1 MLAEPTEKISYY
13 CGPIFP
19 WIQADTIIVF
29 FVPSRGD
36 NLDKLSPRHLD
47 SENCPLKNC
56 PLATSSTNLECF
68 SFDCPQNHSEPFW
81 RSETISKRYF
91 FVHTELQIKNFRLRR
106 KFRLTLAINPFR
118 TTGPLNKLTK
128 MPWGKLSLLPK
139 NCPLA
144 TRPEKLSPQKIVP
157 SLKLKKKLCMVP
169 KLPKTKLRQSRSA
182 TVAGTK
188 SAPRGRAKLALIYTK

>member
-1 MLAEPTEKISYY
+1 MR
-13 CGPIFP
+13 C
-19 WIQADTIIVF
+19 IVF

-81 RSETISKRYF
+81 RSETISKRF
-91 FVHTELQIKNFRLRR
+91 FVHTELQIQNFRLRR
-106 KFRLTLAINPFR
+106 KFRLAFGVNSFR
-118 TTGPLNKLTK
+118 TTGQLYKLTK
-128 MPWGKLSLLPK
+128 MSWIKLSPLPK

-144 TRPEKLSPQKIVP
+144 TSPEKLSP
-157 SLKLKKKLCMVP
+157 
-169 KLPKTKLRQSRSA
+169 RSN
-182 TVAGTK
+182 
-188 SAPRGRAKLALIYTK
+188 